1 MEIYNLNAK
10 DLMKPDVKRISK
22 NSTLSEAVAL
32 MGDFNVSSL
41 IVEPENENDACGI
54 ITSKDIVGILFSE
67 REGWKS
73 FLVEDV
79 VSKPAITAN
88 ANLSIANCQQLMRIV
103 GVRRLPIVD
112 GDKVVGILS
121 NTDIFMKLLEK

>member
-1 MEIYNLNAK
+1 MEMYNLTAR
-10 DLMKPDVKRISK
+10 DLMKTDVKRITK
-22 NSTLSEAVAL
+22 NKTLPEAVAL

-41 IVEPENENDACGI
+41 LVEAENENDAYGI
-54 ITSKDIVGILFSE
+54 ITRKDIVEVLFSE
-67 REGWKS
+67 RVGWES

-79 VSKPAITAN
+79 MSKPAITAN
-88 ANLSIANCQQLMRIV
+88 ANLSIANCQQLMRMV